1 MEPTRKRPKH
11 ESEKKV
17 VNFKYSIERLALLDT
32 VLKRNNTDRTTFI
45 TKLIDSAIE
54 EMLLDRKD
62 FFLNNQDFETFEK
75 ILNAPPR
82 DIKALKAL
90 FKEKAPWEK

>member
-1 MEPTRKRPKH
+1 MESTGKRPKH
-11 ESEKKV
+11 KNEKKV
-17 VNFKYSIERLALLDT
+17 VNFKYSVDRLALLDN
-32 VLKRNNTDRTTFI
+32 VLKRKNTDRTTFI
-45 TKLIDSAIE
+45 TKLLDDAIE

-62 FFLNNQDFETFEK
+62 FFLNTQDFEAFEK
-75 ILNAPPR
+75 MLSSPPR